1 MSIYHICNELLF
13 KCNRVTYGNMIYM
26 YIYIYDTTWLYMN
39 RMCIY
44 IYIYTCICIYVYR
57 VIIVI
62 LQSLGRNNTVYI
74 FTYIYNR
81 MLI

>member
-1 MSIYHICNELLF
+1 MYISYIYIYTYICMSIYHICNELLF

-44 IYIYTCICIYVYR
+44 IYIYIHVSVYM
-57 VIIVI
+57 
-62 LQSLGRNNTVYI
+62 YI
-74 FTYIYNR
+74 E
-81 MLI
+81 